1 MCFLC
6 GASVKTSHSCPAYQT
21 LWLTDRTAAAWTV
34 KLTNL
39 LTGNSAGAAVT
50 VEMKQQEGP
59 GLQRTTDRTKRGF
72 KTPAH
77 RYNFGLYNC
86 FSAKHLLFCPTIIH
100 NHEMQHM
107 LYQTVKQAWAFK
119 ACRSPVFNLIKKSY
133 NLLVMSM

>member
-77 RYNFGLYNC
+77 RYNFLLRKLQIWQNIFYFVQLSYITTKCNTCYTKQLSRRGPLRLTG
-86 FSAKHLLFCPTIIH
+86 LLFLIYLRKVTIS
-100 NHEMQHM
+100 
-107 LYQTVKQAWAFK
+107 W
-119 ACRSPVFNLIKKSY
+119 
-133 NLLVMSM
+133 